1 MIGERTALIEAARE
15 RLAERRQRVER
26 ALQELLA
33 EK

>member
-1 MIGERTALIEAARE
+1 MIEERTALIEAARE
-15 RLAERRQRVER
+15 RLAARRERVDR